1 MIIGYEKIPF
11 DFNMSL
17 LESKIK
23 IANKNKWIRIFFR
36 YLHLTGDT
44 YGRPIHGQKEIS
56 CYSYANSQNLWKVD
70 AGVYIRP
77 SSEPLSSPRDENS
90 STRSQSKTDHFD
102 DEL

>member
-1 MIIGYEKIPF
+1 M
-11 DFNMSL
+11 L
-17 LESKIK
+17 QLESKIK
-23 IANKNKWIRIFFR
+23 LKFILYFRYYFR

-70 AGVYIRP
+70 SGVYIRP
-77 SSEPLSSPRDENS
+77 SEPLSSTRDENYN
-90 STRSQSKTDHFD
+90 TRSQSKTDHFD

>member
-1 MIIGYEKIPF
+1 M
-11 DFNMSL
+11 L
-17 LESKIK
+17 LL
-23 IANKNKWIRIFFR
+23 FR

-56 CYSYANSQNLWKVD
+56 CYSYPNSQNVWQVD

-77 SSEPLSSPRDENS
+77 SSEPLSSGDNPTNIRS
-90 STRSQSKTDHFD
+90 SSSSSFDHFD

>member
-1 MIIGYEKIPF
+1 MVKKRF
-11 DFNMSL
+11 DSITTCCNWKVRL
-17 LESKIK
+17 WLKTK
-23 IANKNKWIRIFFR
+23 KNRFQISILFR

-70 AGVYIRP
+70 SGVYIRP
-77 SSEPLSSPRDENS
+77 SSEPLSSTRDANS
-90 STRSQSKTDHFD
+90 NTRSQSKLDHFD